1 MSIEEEFVADI
12 IDGSAEIKK
21 VLDTHF
27 DADDFLSVSRGDV
40 SKALEFYNKNY
51 ADFSLEDRIQAIR
64 EDISSGQIYTY
75 TQAIKEA
82 ETKFGEQGAKDL
94 NTRMLTLESR
104 DILKAMGGDREAVTK
119 LEKAVEKSPYNH
131 KASISKITE
140 FKESYTNDYDKRTYY
155 GIEKGREEEK
165 TMTNS
170 EITRILNKL
179 LANLDKL
186 LEVARLLGRSY
197 TFLNGLILDAIER
210 LERGRGLTFAQRR
223 MIARLT

>member
-140 FKESYTNDYDKRTYY
+140 FKESYTNDYDKRTYD
-155 GIEKGREEEK
+155 GIEEEK